1 MKIFTNKIK
10 ENWVV
15 DKFVLEW
22 KEHNDGYIT
31 DKIKKSDIVW
41 IIAPWTWNKT
51 KKKYLDSKK
60 VLCTIH
66 HIDLSLI
73 HI

>member
-15 DKFVLEW
+15 DKFILEW
-22 KEHNDGYIT
+22 EEHNDGYIT

-51 KKKYLDSKK
+51 KKK
-60 VLCTIH
+60 
-66 HIDLSLI
+66 
-73 HI
+73 